1 MDDAAL
7 WEYRVIS
14 LGGGLR
20 GAKDEDMEAEL
31 NALGEEG
38 WEVVGLTSRE
48 NTQRV
53 TLIAKRPLTAA
64 ARRRRTM
71 PEGWGS

>member
-1 MDDAAL
+1 MDETTQ

-20 GAKDEDMEAEL
+20 GTKDEQMETEL
-31 NALGEEG
+31 NALGDEG

-48 NTQRV
+48 NSQRI
-53 TLIAKRPLTAA
+53 TLVAKRPLTPT
-64 ARRRRTM
+64 ARRQRTM
-71 PEGWGS
+71 PEGSW